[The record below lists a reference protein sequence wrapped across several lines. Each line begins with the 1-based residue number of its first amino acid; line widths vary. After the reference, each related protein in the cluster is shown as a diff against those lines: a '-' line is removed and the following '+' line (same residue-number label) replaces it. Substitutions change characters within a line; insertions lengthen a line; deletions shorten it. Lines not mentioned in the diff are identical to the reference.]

1 MIIIYMDLLPRMI
14 AIVDVICF
22 GSVDQWNMF
31 ARSGTRTHNL
41 EIRSQSLYRLSLP
54 GWMTTLPVNAYR
66 DFYWDINIIL
76 NQIKFTIWIICAF
89 RVLNPLQWSLAKH
102 EG

>member
-1 MIIIYMDLLPRMI
+1 MRSYLNYRVLRITCSTSTMIIIYMDLLPRMI

-66 DFYWDINIIL
+66 DFY
-76 NQIKFTIWIICAF
+76 
-89 RVLNPLQWSLAKH
+89 
-102 EG
+102 